1 MGVILPEHLGCDQN
15 NAFGRNMETVF
26 VCFFVKPNAGAIRDS
41 ASSINDSFANVA
53 MAADIYLPKNDSVL
67 NRGERMHTHL

>member
-41 ASSINDSFANVA
+41 ASTI
-53 MAADIYLPKNDSVL
+53 
-67 NRGERMHTHL
+67 